1 MPDVLS
7 SLAAANGSHE
17 SFHSSHTS
25 PDTAA
30 AIDQASVNSANNH
43 IAAFQAAGLPAHNID
58 TYLNDPENQA
68 LLASRSKSKKAVAAQ
83 SSSSGNEPVL
93 LGVSRTS
100 HHVKTLY
107 DICNPKGLEPEFAIE
122 GDYQGFSGWVSINGR
137 TVGTDEKWPN
147 KKAAKE
153 ALAERAIP
161 LINSMPSLVAK
172 PAADAESKVN
182 WIGKL
187 LEYHNS
193 ISPTQG
199 PIYQE
204 YAVGA
209 SFACTCTIPG
219 HPNPFG
225 STATVFPS
233 KKAARMNAAREA
245 MKFLITAGLTEP
257 DGSLRT
263 KKKAKLGT
271 AVRIEKDRLGVKK
284 DTTFAQRVND
294 ICPILG
300 LTAPEYRITALSADA
315 PNMVSGAAYFRSEP
329 SFPKPLGEVR
339 NVYGK
344 KNAKEEC
351 AKGVWLALSK
361 LAKERGVSVSEEGE
375 EEEEDVEMSTS

>member
-1 MPDVLS
+1 MPDILS

-30 AIDQASVNSANNH
+30 AIDQGPANTY
-43 IAAFQAAGLPAHNID
+43 IAALQAAGLPVHDVDA
-58 TYLNDPENQA
+58 YLDDPENQA
-68 LLASRSKSKKAVAAQ
+68 LLASSSKSKKTVAATQ
-83 SSSSGNEPVL
+83 GSSSVNEPIL
-93 LGVSRTS
+93 LGGPKTS

-107 DICNPKGLEPEFAIE
+107 EICSPKGLQPEFEFE
-122 GDYQGFSGWVSINGR
+122 GDEHGFSGWVSINGE
-137 TVGTDEKWPN
+137 TIATDERWPN

-153 ALAERAIP
+153 ALAKRAIP
-161 LINSMPSLVAK
+161 LAKSMTVTGAK
-172 PAADAESKVN
+172 PAPAAESKVN

-193 ISPTQG
+193 VSPTQG

-204 YAVGA
+204 YAVGG
-209 SFACTCTIPG
+209 SFACTCVIPG
-219 HPNPFG
+219 HPTPFG
-225 STATVFPS
+225 GTSTVFPN
-233 KKAARMNAAREA
+233 KKAARVNAAREA
-245 MKFLITAGLTEP
+245 MEFLITAGLTEP
-257 DGSLRT
+257 DGSLKT
-263 KKKAKLGT
+263 KKKAKLGA

-300 LTAPEYRITALSADA
+300 LSAPEYRITPLSADA
-315 PNMVSGAAYFRSEP
+315 PNIVSGAAYFRSEP
-329 SFPKPLGEVR
+329 LFPKPLGEVR

-351 AKGVWLALSK
+351 AKGVWMTLSE
-361 LAKERGVSVSEEGE
+361 LAKKRGVKVSEEDD
-375 EEEEDVEMSTS
+375 EDVDISTS